1 MRIYLGVLLALLPA
15 LPATASSGDG
25 MNISLQ
31 SPLVQETDAGT
42 VITATFLITN
52 TTENEETYTVA
63 LDLPPDW
70 VSLPFEE
77 PFLSLK
83 AHETKVQWIAIRV
96 PPQALA
102 GAYPIRYHLQGREH
116 PALTA
121 ESEFSVMVLS
131 QNRIEARIEQAPK
144 YKIAGDPYT
153 LTLTLINTGNIE
165 SNVEIELMDSAQFPM
180 SLDIPSPVHI
190 KPGERKQI
198 HIHVKTPKDLPA
210 FLEHYITITTQI
222 QGNPSSVNYLSS
234 LVDILPREQK
244 KKDNYEYLPMET
256 VFGYG
261 MKNNKKQLF
270 VEQYANGFLDESQKK
285 T

>member
-180 SLDIPSPVHI
+180 S
-190 KPGERKQI
+190 
-198 HIHVKTPKDLPA
+198 PKDLPA